1 MKLKSSSKLNKK
13 YNIDEVIG
21 NKILVNLID
30 LSSEV
35 IEEHTYEEVKTILYV
50 YDSYQI
56 EIINNEQY
64 IIDKYDELLAN
75 AKVKEYN
82 EVADEVRNKRKRLLE
97 ETDNYAM
104 SDRVMSD
111 NMKQYRQDLRDITAQ
126 QGFPYNVIWPIKPEN

>member
-1 MKLKSSSKLNKK
+1 MKLKSSSKLNQK

-64 IIDKYDELLAN
+64 IIDNYNELLLN